1 MLSDKNLEH
10 LSRVMDF
17 PLVGVFFKDELPR
30 KLEYNKGYIINL
42 DDSIDEDGKENEGT
56 HWTCLQV
63 NKYPSG
69 LVEPIFFDP
78 YGAPPSEA
86 IKEFVYSNCSQE
98 LPYNEKDIQSLMN
111 NACGYFC
118 CAYLHFINS
127 NHLRSKDLY
136 TDTKAFLSM
145 FDDLNKSIDWKKNEY
160 ILKMFFQS
168 SDPSKRKSVDVI
180 DTDPITKSDTGK
192 GLDIVKIPVSTKLMG
207 KKGK

>member
-1 MLSDKNLEH
+1 MLSDTQLEH

-30 KLEYNKGYIINL
+30 KLEYNKAYMINL
-42 DDSIDEDGKENEGT
+42 DDSIDENGKENEGT

-78 YGAPPSEA
+78 YGCPPSQA
-86 IKEFVYSNCSQE
+86 IKKFVMDNCSQK

-118 CAYLHFINS
+118 CAFLHFINS
-127 NHLRSKDLY
+127 NELRSRDLY
-136 TDTKAFLSM
+136 Q
-145 FDDLNKSIDWKKNEY
+145 
-160 ILKMFFQS
+160 ILKCFCHY
-168 SDPSKRKSVDVI
+168 
-180 DTDPITKSDTGK
+180 
-192 GLDIVKIPVSTKLMG
+192 LMI
-207 KKGK
+207 

>member
-1 MLSDKNLEH
+1 MLSDSQLEH
-10 LSRVMDF
+10 LSRAMDF

-30 KLEYNKGYIINL
+30 TLEYNKGYMINL
-42 DDSIDEDGKENEGT
+42 DDSVDEDGKENEGT

-69 LVEPIFFDP
+69 LVEPIFVDP

-86 IKEFVYSNCSQE
+86 IKKFVYDNCSQE

-118 CAYLHFINS
+118 AAFLHFINS
-127 NHLRSKDLY
+127 NPYRSKDLY
-136 TDTKAFLSM
+136 TDTKIFLGM

-160 ILKMFFQS
+160 VLKSFFQS
-168 SDPSKRKSVDVI
+168 SDPSKRVPVDV
-180 DTDPITKSDTGK
+180 DTDQITKSDTGK
-192 GLDIVKIPVSTKLMG
+192 GLDLVKIPVSTKLMG
-207 KKGK
+207 